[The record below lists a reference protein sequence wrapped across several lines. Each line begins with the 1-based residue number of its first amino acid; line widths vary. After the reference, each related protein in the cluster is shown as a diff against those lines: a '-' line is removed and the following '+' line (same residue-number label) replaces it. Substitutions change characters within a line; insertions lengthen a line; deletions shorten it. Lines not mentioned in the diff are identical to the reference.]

1 MYIVCIYIYR
11 GYPEKVAVNLP
22 LSEAKLRS
30 LILGVKTN
38 YLPKT
43 NYLVKTNCEDEFAE
57 DELPA
62 EDEF

>member
-1 MYIVCIYIYR
+1 M
-11 GYPEKVAVNLP
+11 AVNLP
-22 LSEAKLRS
+22 LSEAQLRS

-62 EDEF
+62 EDEFRRRIPLGCTDLRLW